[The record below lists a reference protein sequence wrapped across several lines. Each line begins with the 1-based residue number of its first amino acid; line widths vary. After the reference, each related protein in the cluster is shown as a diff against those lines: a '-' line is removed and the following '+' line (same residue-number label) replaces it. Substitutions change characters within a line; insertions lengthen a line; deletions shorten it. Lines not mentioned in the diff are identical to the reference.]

1 MPSLTE
7 RPTANREATINIRA
21 QPQAVALIDEAARAL
36 GKTRSSFVMETA
48 VREAESVLLDKR
60 LFNVDQATYD
70 RFLAQLDAPPRNN
83 PRLRKLLRTKAPW
96 EK

>member
-1 MPSLTE
+1 MDALANE
-7 RPTANREATINIRA
+7 RPVSREATINIRA

-48 VREAESVLLDKR
+48 TREAECVLLDKR

-70 RFLAQLDAPPRNN
+70 RFLARLDAPPGDN
-83 PRLRKLLRTKAPW
+83 PRLRKLLHTKAPW